1 MANNSQ
7 TETRRLSDSFMNES
21 EEEQKTTGGTLQVVT
36 QSLYNQNQR
45 EDTGLMTPLMER
57 STEDCSR
64 LSTIH
69 RTYSKAIKCDGQ
81 SSSSLSHSTIL
92 SPSSLSLCNK
102 SIKSP
107 ANYSISDFPSSAPPI
122 VVTVS
127 GNCNV
132 APFAR
137 AEFSFISDPS
147 AYDDIDNL

>member
-1 MANNSQ
+1 MVNNSQ

-21 EEEQKTTGGTLQVVT
+21 EEEQKTTVGTLQVVT

-92 SPSSLSLCNK
+92 SPSSLSL
-102 SIKSP
+102 SIKTP
-107 ANYSISDFPSSAPPI
+107 ANYSISDFPSPAPPI

-127 GNCNV
+127 NNCSV